1 MRDEGLVDPA
11 ALRRAR
17 EAAGLPRSQVARA
30 LGLAGAEP
38 VYRWE
43 RGTHSPSPDLLP
55 RMGQLYG
62 VEVETLLHE
71 GPPTLHRLRVAAG
84 VTVTVA
90 AEAVGVSVG
99 TLRRWERGL
108 TLSGPNDAA
117 AQMLADL
124 FGVSLSTVKAATQQS
139 RARSR

>member
-1 MRDEGLVDPA
+1 MAVASTA
-11 ALRRAR
+11 ARCH
-17 EAAGLPRSQVARA
+17 SSMDVARVRSA
-30 LGLAGAEP
+30 LTG
-38 VYRWE
+38 
-43 RGTHSPSPDLLP
+43 S
-55 RMGQLYG
+55 
-62 VEVETLLHE
+62 E
-71 GPPTLHRLRVAAG
+71 GPPALHRLRVAAG

-117 AQMLADL
+117 AQILADL
-124 FGVSLSTVKAATQQS
+124 FGVSLSTVKAATQES